1 MESAEMKAFKYNN
14 RTYIRLIPGKKLFQS
29 TLIHEVVNR
38 GDIFG
43 MDIET
48 QVFTII
54 PGKAQVE
61 HIELD
66 SIPHVKTSVEKAYD
80 SMSKPSPLWR
90 ITGQEQLDL

>member
-1 MESAEMKAFKYNN
+1 MKAFIYNN
-14 RTYIRLIPGKKLFQS
+14 RTYLRLIPGKKLFQS

-54 PGKAQVE
+54 PGKATVE
-61 HIELD
+61 HIDIHAMASAATIAKEL
-66 SIPHVKTSVEKAYD
+66 SQV
-80 SMSKPSPLWR
+80 
-90 ITGQEQLDL
+90 